1 MNLTKL
7 LLSILIFLAFLACRE
22 SRKEEITRLVKEW
35 QGKTIVFPEN
45 LPFTMYGK
53 DTVDYK
59 IPETDYKILV
69 YVDSIGCTSCKL
81 QLSKWKEFIEKL
93 DSLADREVPVML
105 FFHPKDKKEIQYIL
119 QRDRFD
125 HPICLDM
132 DNKLCQLNRFP
143 SISTFQ
149 TFLLDKGNKVIAI
162 GNPIHNMAVKDIYLK
177 QITGK
182 NTSSARLTTLQVEN
196 KQINWGSFPKDEQ
209 KTFSVFLK
217 NTGTYPLVILDT
229 STTCGCAEAQ
239 YDLHPAQPGDSLK
252 VQITYTPKDT
262 GYFEEWITVK
272 CNTTPSTVRLS
283 VKGTVL

>member
-7 LLSILIFLAFLACRE
+7 LLSILIFLALPACRE

-35 QGKTIVFPEN
+35 QGKTIVFPEDIT
-45 LPFTMYGK
+45 FTIYGK

-59 IPETDYKILV
+59 IPETEYKILV

-81 QLSKWKEFIEKL
+81 QLPKWKKFIHQL
-93 DSLADREVPVML
+93 DSTTKGEVPIL
-105 FFHPKDKKEIQYIL
+105 FFFHPKNKHEIQHL
-119 QRDRFD
+119 LKRDKFNR
-125 HPICLDM
+125 PICLDI
-132 DNKLCQLNRFP
+132 DDKLHKQNHFP
-143 SISTFQ
+143 SIMMFQ
-149 TFLLDKGNKVIAI
+149 TFLLDKENKVVAI
-162 GNPIHNMAVKDIYLK
+162 GNPVLNLVVKEFYLK
-177 QITGK
+177 QVTGK
-182 NTSSARLTTLQVEN
+182 SPSSTQLTTFQVEK
-196 KQINWGSFPKDEQ
+196 KQINWGSFLKDQQ

-217 NTGTYPLVILDT
+217 NTGNYPLVILDT

-252 VQITYTPKDT
+252 IQITYTPKDT

-272 CNTTPSTVRLS
+272 CNTSPSTVRLS